1 MQAITSSRGHDRHA
15 PWPAALLAGLFTLT
29 MGVERVQAADAAA
42 VGRPA
47 PALIRRQFDGQPL
60 DLAGL
65 RGHVVLLNFRASW
78 CGPCRSEMPL
88 LDALSREYR
97 DRGVVVVG
105 LSADD
110 PHDRNDAVKA
120 AAGVHYLTGLLA
132 EAPVNV
138 FGSPQVL
145 PLTYIIGPV
154 GTLGAV
160 LSANR
165 GPLSAGQLRAAV
177 EVQLRPADGTLAP
190 PSSSIP

>member
-15 PWPAALLAGLFTLT
+15 SWPAALLAGLFTLT

-132 EAPVNV
+132 EAPLNG

-145 PLTYIIGPV
+145 PLTSIIGPA
-154 GTLGAV
+154 GTLG
-160 LSANR
+160 
-165 GPLSAGQLRAAV
+165 AGQLRAAV
-177 EVQLRPADGTLAP
+177 EAQLRPADGTLAP
-190 PSSSIP
+190 ASSSIP